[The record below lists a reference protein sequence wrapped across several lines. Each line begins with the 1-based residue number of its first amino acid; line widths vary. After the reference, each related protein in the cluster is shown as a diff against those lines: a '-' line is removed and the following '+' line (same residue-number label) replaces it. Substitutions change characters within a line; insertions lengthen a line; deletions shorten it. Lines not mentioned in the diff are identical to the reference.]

1 MPTAFPS
8 SGYGVGSAG
17 APHNGSRPGAGGN
30 VGLAIDNMLRNQL
43 RVSNPRD
50 PKQIAQGLAAYYQ
63 DLPQTV
69 GINQEAAGLPFQ
81 HTRALPMAPPRQP
94 SSSDAEFS
102 IANGDVERALQDL
115 GSNALTN
122 DITPEMGGWSDSIRV
137 AVAEGKAAAQSG
149 LDPTNRDKVIAM
161 RRQLGEYARLARFV
175 GSLSPDMTQNF
186 RRLGRGLDEVSAV
199 LLVMLGESLAS
210 VGFATGYYLLQVPL
224 PELQQ
229 RRDAVI
235 FALRNF
241 AGGAQQAYGPDDWPR
256 GIDAYR
262 RVYNWLEAQGQGDL
276 RSLLLENEVARTMDA
291 LITRAQNGTAD
302 GLRALGVTAQL
313 DIERFRRM
321 AIVAPGAL
329 ASEHGR
335 VDRSPPLEAYLQA
348 LDLFAETFRPAGG
361 LRLLRIARPPI
372 LYYGLYKTS
381 QIEHDNALFE
391 LVAARGTLATILDG
405 LFPSNASRGVQPQVL
420 LDMLLLELD
429 RGIDLLALSADES
442 ERGST
447 STSSRAYALW
457 AIVRVI
463 LNVLTG
469 QYLQTPS
476 PLTIPSSLSWWTE
489 SGQNSSS
496 PSQLAGPIKDYATG
510 TTRQQQRIG
519 ADLKLIYSDF
529 VSATANVPGFART
542 FLNYQAIPLT
552 AVPNKPPAET
562 MKSIVEELQV
572 QLTLEQRWESLVST
586 LAIEAGD
593 QASVFELLKL
603 VIRQAGYDVLN
614 GVGQPGADH
623 LPTRYVPPLPSQF
636 EQSLDDLV
644 RTTGRRWISS

>member
-81 HTRALPMAPPRQP
+81 QTRALPMAPPRQP
-94 SSSDAEFS
+94 SSSDAEFG

-329 ASEHGR
+329 ASEDGR

-381 QIEHDNALFE
+381 QLEHDNALFE
-391 LVAARGTLATILDG
+391 LVAARGTLATIFDG
-405 LFPSNASRGVQPQVL
+405 LFPSNAARGVQPQVL
-420 LDMLLLELD
+420 LDMLLSELD
-429 RGIDLLALSADES
+429 RGIDLLAL
-442 ERGST
+442 GSGAAEHGPT
-447 STSSRAYALW
+447 EWRAYALW
-457 AIVRVI
+457 AIIEVI
-463 LNVLTG
+463 LDVLTG
-469 QYLQTPS
+469 QFLS
-476 PLTIPSSLSWWTE
+476 AKPLGPPNWWQSVENNFPGLS
-489 SGQNSSS
+489 G
-496 PSQLAGPIKDYATG
+496 PLATN
-510 TTRQQQRIG
+510 IG
-519 ADLKLIYSDF
+519 KFRTDLTSISADFANAYG
-529 VSATANVPGFART
+529 NVPGFAGPLDR
-542 FLNYQAIPLT
+542 YQKIPLIKIPVSAGT
-552 AVPNKPPAET
+552 PLTGE
-562 MKSIVEELQV
+562 MRKSVFEELQV
-572 QLTLEQRWESLVST
+572 QMTLEDRWENLVRT
-586 LAIEAGD
+586 VAIEAGD
-593 QASVFELLKL
+593 QSQIFALLKQ
-603 VIRQAGYDVLN
+603 IIEQAAYNVLA
-614 GVGQPGADH
+614 GET
-623 LPTRYVPPLPSQF
+623 LSMRYVSPLPPQF
-636 EQSLDDLV
+636 EQSLLSLA
-644 RTTGRRWISS
+644 RRV